1 MNPTGKAAREVI
13 RFLDELRKIGK
24 LTDGV
29 QLENGGRL
37 QVSILDRT
45 QQLPPGLD
53 GNVKDNHILQVALR
67 LKETKKSVL
76 LVTKDADLRIK
87 ADVLGQQSADYVPG
101 YENLEGGI
109 YTGAREIQTDNARID
124 HFYKARKM
132 DLAEFLKAHPQTV
145 DPSENE
151 YLSIKGPSKSA
162 LARISL
168 DRGEVDL
175 LHLPDEK
182 IFGILPRNREQRFA
196 FHALLDPSV
205 QIITLSGRA
214 GTGKTLMAI
223 ACGLE
228 QVTHE
233 MRYRKMLIAR
243 PTVPMGRD
251 LGFLPGELGEKL
263 DPWMQPVYD
272 NLELLLG
279 DSQKGES
286 DREKR
291 HTTGADYLMNSGL
304 LSVEPLS
311 YIRGRSIPR
320 QFIIIDET
328 QNLSPHETKTII
340 TRVGEGTKIVFT
352 GDYYQIDHPYLN
364 FYTNGL
370 TFLIER
376 FRNQKLA
383 AHINLLKG
391 ERSELAELASQL
403 LE

>member
-1 MNPTGKAAREVI
+1 
-13 RFLDELRKIGK
+13 
-24 LTDGV
+24 
-29 QLENGGRL
+29 
-37 QVSILDRT
+37 
-45 QQLPPGLD
+45 
-53 GNVKDNHILQVALR
+53 
-67 LKETKKSVL
+67 
-76 LVTKDADLRIK
+76 
-87 ADVLGQQSADYVPG
+87 
-101 YENLEGGI
+101 
-109 YTGAREIQTDNARID
+109 
-124 HFYKARKM
+124 
-132 DLAEFLKAHPQTV
+132 
-145 DPSENE
+145 
-151 YLSIKGPSKSA
+151 
-162 LARISL
+162 
-168 DRGEVDL
+168 
-175 LHLPDEK
+175 
-182 IFGILPRNREQRFA
+182 
-196 FHALLDPSV
+196 
-205 QIITLSGRA
+205 
-214 GTGKTLMAI
+214 
-223 ACGLE
+223 
-228 QVTHE
+228 
-233 MRYRKMLIAR
+233 MRYRKLLIAR
-243 PTVPMGRD
+243 PPVPMGRD
-251 LGFLPGELGEKL
+251 LGFLPEELGEKL